1 VENWIESA
9 TGCLFGYR
17 TCNIF
22 MNLGKKNVFFGGGFL
37 DFFVLIT
44 GSEPTIQLITGCGF
58 LDFFVLITGCGFLD
72 FFLINHVYFDF
83 TVAFS
88 GGGKLKNVPD
98 HAKRVVV
105 IWLLRELFM
114 LRFLRIMQ

>member
-22 MNLGKKNVFFGGGFL
+22 MNLGEKMSSLVVDFL
-37 DFFVLIT
+37 TFFVLIT

-58 LDFFVLITGCGFLD
+58 LDFFVLITDCGFLD
-72 FFLINHVYFDF
+72 FFVLITGCGF
-83 TVAFS
+83 
-88 GGGKLKNVPD
+88 LE
-98 HAKRVVV
+98 
-105 IWLLRELFM
+105 LLSY
-114 LRFLRIMQ
+114 Q